1 MARSIVFHLQ
11 GSAGAQSS
19 LVFGMKCRTARDNCQ
34 DAGERLVIIDQK
46 VARGGA
52 HEHLHAATAPKLL
65 KGAQCFG
72 ILAGGA
78 HIEGKIAV
86 HAILGAAQLA
96 GEAFGS
102 SRRRLRIGHFE
113 NSRHATHDGSPATRL
128 QVLLMGQSRFA
139 EVNMRVDNAGENV
152 QAAAIDRTFPLP
164 GGKPPHSGNFT
175 AGDSYVASART
186 LVIDD
191 DTVCEDEIEA

>member
-96 GEAFGS
+96 DRKS
-102 SRRRLRIGHFE
+102 
-113 NSRHATHDGSPATRL
+113 TRL
-128 QVLLMGQSRFA
+128 NSSHLVISYAVFCLKKK
-139 EVNMRVDNAGENV
+139 NGEY
-152 QAAAIDRTFPLP
+152 
-164 GGKPPHSGNFT
+164 SGN
-175 AGDSYVASART
+175 GGG
-186 LVIDD
+186 
-191 DTVCEDEIEA
+191 